1 MKTIT
6 AQKPLDGEFRRM
18 SSLKQRM
25 VTSGREKGRCWSKGS
40 TFHSHNLSKFGNRCT
55 SMAAVVDQE
64 FVKTLELELHRE

>member
-25 VTSGREKGRCWSKGS
+25 VMSGREKGEMLVKGLNVS
-40 TFHSHNLSKFGNRCT
+40 F
-55 SMAAVVDQE
+55 AQ
-64 FVKTLELELHRE
+64 LE